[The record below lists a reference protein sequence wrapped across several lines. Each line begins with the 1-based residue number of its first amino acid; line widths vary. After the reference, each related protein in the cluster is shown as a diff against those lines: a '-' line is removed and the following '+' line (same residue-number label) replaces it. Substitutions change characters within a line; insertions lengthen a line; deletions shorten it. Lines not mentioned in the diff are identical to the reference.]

1 MKYPIFPLNIF
12 LLPGEI
18 TMLHIFEQ
26 RYKELLR
33 DVEATNMSF
42 GIYYENDNNIKNL
55 GTMVHLNKIHNRYP
69 GGELD
74 ISVQAVYIFRLDA
87 FYQFFDDKTYSGG
100 SISKLKNS
108 INHEIRDDVFE
119 QLVDL
124 FKERKSIKVIEIP
137 RTIWDVALSLNLK
150 SEDKLRL
157 VSMDETRSRES
168 FIANHIRFNRALLKQ
183 EKANQ
188 HNFHLN

>member
-18 TMLHIFEQ
+18 TMLHIFEP

-42 GIYYENDNNIKNL
+42 GIYYEHDSNVENL
-55 GTMVHLNKIHNRYP
+55 GAMVHLDKIHNRYP

-74 ISVQAVYIFRLDA
+74 ISVEATYLFRLDA
-87 FYQFFDDKTYSGG
+87 FYQFYEDKTYSGG
-100 SISKLKNS
+100 SISKVKSS
-108 INHEIRDDVFE
+108 INHDIRDDVFNE
-119 QLVDL
+119 LVDL
-124 FKERKSIKVIEIP
+124 FRERKPEKVIEIP
-137 RTIWDVALSLNLK
+137 RRMWDVALSLNLK

-157 VSMDETRSRES
+157 VSMNETRSRDS
-168 FIANHIRFNRALLKQ
+168 LIANHIRFSRALLKQ
-183 EKANQ
+183 EKANK
-188 HNFHLN
+188 HTFHLN

>member
-18 TMLHIFEQ
+18 TMLHIFEP

-42 GIYYENDNNIKNL
+42 GIYYEHDSNVENL
-55 GTMVHLNKIHNRYP
+55 GAMVHLDKIHNRYP

-74 ISVQAVYIFRLDA
+74 ISVEATYLFRLDA
-87 FYQFFDDKTYSGG
+87 FYQFYEDKTYSGG
-100 SISKLKNS
+100 SISKVKSS
-108 INHEIRDDVFE
+108 INHDIRDDVFNE
-119 QLVDL
+119 LVDL
-124 FKERKSIKVIEIP
+124 FRERKPEKVIEIP
-137 RTIWDVALSLNLK
+137 RRMWDVALSLNLK

-157 VSMDETRSRES
+157 VSMEETRSRDS
-168 FIANHIRFNRALLKQ
+168 LIANHIRFSRALLKQ
-183 EKANQ
+183 EKANE
-188 HNFHLN
+188 HTFHLN